1 MSEIIEVSGVKLE
14 VDLREAKKIEKY
26 RVGDNVK
33 VLKKG
38 QYSSDTYKSYP
49 GVIVGFDAFKERP
62 TIVIAYLDVDYSS
75 AKVGF
80 LYLNKDSSDVE
91 ICPMIGEDVVIN
103 KTTAIEAL
111 DREIIKKQQELQD
124 LEMKKKYFLDNF
136 GKYFNRCKSR

>member
-1 MSEIIEVSGVKLE
+1 MSEIIEVGGVKLE

-38 QYSSDTYKSYP
+38 QYSGDTYKSYP

-80 LYLNKDSSDVE
+80 LYFNKDSSDVE